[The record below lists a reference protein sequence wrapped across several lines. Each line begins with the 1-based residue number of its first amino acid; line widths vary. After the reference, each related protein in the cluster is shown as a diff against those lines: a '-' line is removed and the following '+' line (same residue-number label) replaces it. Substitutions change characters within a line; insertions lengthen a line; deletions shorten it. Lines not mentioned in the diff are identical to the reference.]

1 MLQTQ
6 RIQISVNF
14 RRPYYKSWWP
24 QVVFQPQGWNTL
36 VNVYFLHHLLRLLCL
51 RVMTSV
57 SLQWCKQSAEMG
69 FDCSDVWKCPV
80 GFWNDSVSLKKK
92 NQISA
97 TRLQCERVVALFPA
111 CHSLF
116 GHAAFWQLRS
126 AHSCGNTVLPTEEE
140 SAAQCPPRFVR
151 GSADDGLRV
160 TAKNEIIGDRR
171 WEIRWCNSKIS
182 NWEWCGEQAEI

>member
-1 MLQTQ
+1 MATTKTFFFLSKLVLDHVCYTVLQTQ

-69 FDCSDVWKCPV
+69 FDRSDVWKCPV
-80 GFWNDSVSLKKK
+80 GFGNDSVSLKKK
-92 NQISA
+92 KKI
-97 TRLQCERVVALFPA
+97 
-111 CHSLF
+111 
-116 GHAAFWQLRS
+116 
-126 AHSCGNTVLPTEEE
+126 
-140 SAAQCPPRFVR
+140 RFQPLGCSVNVWWPYF
-151 GSADDGLRV
+151 LRV
-160 TAKNEIIGDRR
+160 TVCLATQPSDSSDLLIHVETQCFPLRKNLQPSAPHGLSEAAQMTAS
-171 WEIRWCNSKIS
+171 E
-182 NWEWCGEQAEI
+182 